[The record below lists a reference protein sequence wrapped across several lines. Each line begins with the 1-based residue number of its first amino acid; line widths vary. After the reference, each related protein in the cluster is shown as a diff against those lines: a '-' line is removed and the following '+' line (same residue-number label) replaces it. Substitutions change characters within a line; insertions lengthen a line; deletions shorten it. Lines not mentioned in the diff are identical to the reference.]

1 MSTYLKM
8 SFLGLC
14 LIAGLCLLIVA
25 AKAEHMPDRVFQVSS
40 DWMTEDVSVEGTG
53 CACNQSSEDCGCCAH
68 IKFDKFDIDDD
79 VCVNVTY
86 LPSQIGLDF
95 TLTWNGK
102 ALVNKTIS
110 AVNPPPIC
118 VGIPHVDLLKACVKF
133 SNISYNKDHFG
144 GCISVGLEA
153 LGFEKDFPLGCIY
166 SSKKESVRMRRLRRL
181 LRRLVRRRYYMKDFS
196 EFQRMVQRGKNAR
209 KESFGDV
216 EN

>member
-1 MSTYLKM
+1 M

-25 AKAEHMPDRVFQVSS
+25 AKAEHMPDRVFQVS
-40 DWMTEDVSVEGTG
+40 
-53 CACNQSSEDCGCCAH
+53 
-68 IKFDKFDIDDD
+68 
-79 VCVNVTY
+79 
-86 LPSQIGLDF
+86 
-95 TLTWNGK
+95 
-102 ALVNKTIS
+102 S

-181 LRRLVRRRYYMKDFS
+181 LRRLVRRRYYMKSFS